1 MLGNSLQLYEFCRQF
16 HEEEF
21 EQSSFARKYQ
31 LFQTEVDETLKT
43 KITLFSDLSFA
54 SLLSEKD
61 DLITFDPE
69 INKI

>member
-1 MLGNSLQLYEFCRQF
+1 VN
-16 HEEEF
+16 
-21 EQSSFARKYQ
+21 
-31 LFQTEVDETLKT
+31 DILKA

-69 INKI
+69 LNKIEEFKKIKKPAEYEGQK